1 VLYDLVSRGL
11 LSDVAL
17 RGALDRCAPVEAVQ
31 PQAEATPLEAAAEE
45 VAEAASTADAAAP
58 GEPEP
63 RAEKK
68 QREGLSEID
77 ATTRGLGGGRVVSCG
92 EENLLDIAADPWFRD
107 ESVLCHELGH
117 TVMNIGLSEE
127 ARELIR
133 AAHADAIGRG
143 LYPSHCYMGCNADE
157 YWAEGTQAWFD
168 ATCRTDVTAGVNA
181 RARLAAHDPAL
192 ALLLRHAYG
201 NGAWRFTQ
209 GVGEATREKWR
220 SKQLGAAAAVAGA
233 VAGNGSALPP
243 PPRAMDPAD
252 TEAEDQMMA
261 IAIAQSL
268 EGMSQT

>member
-1 VLYDLVSRGL
+1 MLYDLVSRGL

-117 TVMNIGLSEE
+117 TVMNLGLSEVCSP
-127 ARELIR
+127 AQPR
-133 AAHADAIGRG
+133 H
-143 LYPSHCYMGCNADE
+143 
-157 YWAEGTQAWFD
+157 
-168 ATCRTDVTAGVNA
+168 VTAPAMSSPPDRLTPLPSTLFDEVRLVLPRLGSAGAHPSGTRGRDWA
-181 RARLAAHDPAL
+181 RPLPI
-192 ALLLRHAYG
+192 ALLHGVQRRRVLGGGHA
-201 NGAWRFTQ
+201 
-209 GVGEATREKWR
+209 
-220 SKQLGAAAAVAGA
+220 
-233 VAGNGSALPP
+233 
-243 PPRAMDPAD
+243 
-252 TEAEDQMMA
+252 
-261 IAIAQSL
+261 SL
-268 EGMSQT
+268 VRCDVPH